1 MKFNFLHFIKI
12 IAVEV
17 AYFYLIEVG
26 YAVFSMVMFGEGANS
41 FMYSNA
47 NGLICV
53 GLMIVPQSIFN
64 IYKAKKYWKSYR
76 PKSVNYLLVEIL
88 MIVLTLDFLIN
99 TF

>member
-1 MKFNFLHFIKI
+1 ML
-12 IAVEV
+12 
-17 AYFYLIEVG
+17 
-26 YAVFSMVMFGEGANS
+26 MFGEGANS

-47 NGLICV
+47 NGIIYV

-88 MIVLTLDFLIN
+88 MIVLTIN
-99 TF
+99 FVVNSFWVNGTATNSRFSQLRILL